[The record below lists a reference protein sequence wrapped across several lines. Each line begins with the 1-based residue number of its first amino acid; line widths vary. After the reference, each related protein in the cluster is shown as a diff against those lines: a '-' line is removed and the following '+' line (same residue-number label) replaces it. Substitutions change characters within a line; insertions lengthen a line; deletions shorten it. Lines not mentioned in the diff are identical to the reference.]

1 MKLWR
6 GGDPSSGPSADP
18 GYRVCSRESRAQPS
32 SAPKG
37 SLLLA
42 GAASLPVRRGGHSAD
57 LDSRAFLLQ
66 RSVGPA
72 QSCGQAPARRGSPSA
87 PGGGGG
93 AALLLPPAPSPA
105 AGRAVGAASPTE
117 PGVGEGLASGHRRR
131 RARAAQLRPEAAE
144 KTQPRRCCRGPTASR
159 HPGRARPGR
168 QTALTYFS
176 FKWLL
181 GSCQGECP
189 VAAEPGPA
197 LEEGL
202 EIMSS
207 CWSSPHLKPL
217 CVPLL

>member
-1 MKLWR
+1 MKPWQSGGTPPAVPAPILGGGCFPR
-6 GGDPSSGPSADP
+6 GGQ
-18 GYRVCSRESRAQPS
+18 SRAQPS

-37 SLLLA
+37 SGSLLLP

-117 PGVGEGLASGHRRR
+117 PGVGRGLASGH
-131 RARAAQLRPEAAE
+131 
-144 KTQPRRCCRGPTASR
+144 
-159 HPGRARPGR
+159 HRPGLR
-168 QTALTYFS
+168 
-176 FKWLL
+176 L
-181 GSCQGECP
+181 GRKPS
-189 VAAEPGPA
+189 PGPA
-197 LEEGL
+197 AAA
-202 EIMSS
+202 
-207 CWSSPHLKPL
+207 PPPL
-217 CVPLL
+217 ATSGGHDLADRQS

>member
-1 MKLWR
+1 MKPWR

-18 GYRVCSRESRAQPS
+18 GGRMRSQGRVEQSRSQPS

-37 SLLLA
+37 SGSLLLP

-117 PGVGEGLASGHRRR
+117 PGVGRGLAPGHHR
-131 RARAAQLRPEAAE
+131 RARAAQPRPEAAE
-144 KTQPRRCCRGPTASR
+144 KTQPRPCCRGPTTSR
-159 HPGRARPGR
+159 HPGRA
-168 QTALTYFS
+168 
-176 FKWLL
+176 
-181 GSCQGECP
+181 
-189 VAAEPGPA
+189 
-197 LEEGL
+197 
-202 EIMSS
+202 
-207 CWSSPHLKPL
+207 
-217 CVPLL
+217 